1 MIFADASALVAV
13 LKSEPEAA
21 AFAAKLAEEADEV
34 WVSPLVRFEVVA
46 SLAAGRAKAAGR
58 DAADR
63 QDFVVAADLLD
74 ELLRELGARDLPL
87 SREVGEAA
95 LEAAQIYGKLV
106 GHPARLNMGDCFAYA
121 CAKSLGAPLLYK
133 GDDFARTDLA

>member
-1 MIFADASALVAV
+1 MIFADASALVAI
-13 LKSEPEAA
+13 LKSEPEADDLMA
-21 AFAAKLAEEADEV
+21 RLAEEADEV
-34 WVSPLVRFEVVA
+34 WVSPLVRFEAVA
-46 SLAAGRAKAAGR
+46 SLAVGRARTAGR

-63 QDFVVAADLLD
+63 QDFAVAAGLLD
-74 ELLRELGARDLPL
+74 ALLREVGARDLPL
-87 SREVGEAA
+87 SPDIGEAA
-95 LEAAQIYGKLV
+95 LGAAQAYGKLA